1 MCSIRKAVSVARNST
16 VVVWPATTYAAS
28 VTLSQTINSV
38 PASAWVIVFVLAT
51 VSGLV
56 SLLQRLKD
64 ELMKPEGETQI
75 RKAWKWFTAA
85 HLAGALFMG
94 MLSFLIAEAF
104 DLKDYWEA
112 IFIALMSWAG
122 ARAVD
127 RLSDGLIEGTVGRLG
142 SMLGA
147 SVQNQAPKQEQP
159 PKS

>member
-1 MCSIRKAVSVARNST
+1 MCSIRQAILVARIST
-16 VVVWPATTYAAS
+16 ALLWPATTWAAS

-64 ELMKPEGETQI
+64 VMMKPEGETQI
-75 RKAWKWFTAA
+75 RKAWKWFTTA

-127 RLSDGLIEGTVGRLG
+127 RLSDGLIDGTVGRLSSLLG
-142 SMLGA
+142 S
-147 SVQNQAPKQEQP
+147 SSQQNNLP
-159 PKS
+159 PKP

>member
-1 MCSIRKAVSVARNST
+1 MCSIRQAISVARIST
-16 VVVWPATTYAAS
+16 ALLWPATTWAAS

-64 ELMKPEGETQI
+64 EMMKPEGETQI
-75 RKAWKWFTAA
+75 RRAWKWFTAA

-94 MLSFLIAEAF
+94 LLSFLIAEAF

-127 RLSDGLIEGTVGRLG
+127 RLSDGLIDGTVGRLS
-142 SMLGA
+142 SMLG
-147 SVQNQAPKQEQP
+147 SGGQQNNPP
-159 PKS
+159 PKP